1 MSTKLKRCGRQH
13 PLARPRVVNMATHF
27 KRVSLRYRRL
37 RTFDAE
43 PLIEIVRLLP
53 SGGTSLTGF
62 DIGCGTGR
70 YSFPFLQ
77 MLLQANLATQVDFIL
92 IDASTDMLAIA
103 RQQGRDVPARLSFIC
118 GSVDTLS
125 GYLNYFDFGM
135 TTNAIHHFDIA
146 FFLRCVRN
154 ALKKGG
160 RLFVYTRTQEQNRR
174 IIWGRCF
181 PEFAERETRL
191 LRDGQIEDITA
202 DIDGLRVTNT
212 LRFSFNRVS
221 SLKRLLE
228 QARGKHYSTF
238 RFYSKSE
245 FRRSVVAF
253 ESALRAEFPDPNR
266 ILHTDEN
273 VLYVLEKT

>member
-1 MSTKLKRCGRQH
+1 MRSKSNRAERQH
-13 PLARPRVVNMATHF
+13 VLAQPNTVDMAAHF
-27 KRVSLRYRRL
+27 KDVSPRYREL

-43 PLIEIVRLLP
+43 PLIEMVKLLP
-53 SGGTSLTGF
+53 SNGEKLTGF

-77 MLLQANLATQVDFIL
+77 MLLQSNLTAQVDFSL

-103 RQQGRDVPARLSFIC
+103 RQDGWHVPANLSFIC

-125 GYLNYFDFGM
+125 GYSNYFDFGM
-135 TTNAIHHFDIA
+135 TTNAIHHFDTA
-146 FFLRCVRN
+146 FFLECVRN
-154 ALKKGG
+154 ALKSGG

-174 IIWGRCF
+174 IIWGMYF
-181 PEFAERETRL
+181 PKFAEHETRL
-191 LRDGQIEDITA
+191 LWDGQIEDITA
-202 DIDGLRVTNT
+202 GIDGLRVANT
-212 LRFSFNRVS
+212 LAFSFNRIS

-228 QARGKHYSTF
+228 QVREKHYSTF
-238 RFYSKSE
+238 RFYSESE

-253 ESALRAEFPDPNR
+253 ESALRAEFPDTNR

-273 VLYVLEKT
+273 VLYVLERT